1 MGAVLGLSF
10 VLALLGTVA
19 CAFARGR
26 GASWIALL
34 ASGVFGVAG
43 AALFAWS
50 RAPWRAALASVGPAQ
65 AAVAAAFA
73 RGCGVAFGTVLAL
86 SVLVCLF
93 VRQRW
98 LQLAATALT
107 AVVQAAFLPLASLVA
122 LSVSPKLEASPLGG
136 LVTAQALSLLLLLY
150 WAHFFSALLRLL
162 RGR

>member
-50 RAPWRAALASVGPAQ
+50 RAPWRAA
-65 AAVAAAFA
+65 
-73 RGCGVAFGTVLAL
+73 
-86 SVLVCLF
+86 
-93 VRQRW
+93 
-98 LQLAATALT
+98 
-107 AVVQAAFLPLASLVA
+107 FLPLSSLVA